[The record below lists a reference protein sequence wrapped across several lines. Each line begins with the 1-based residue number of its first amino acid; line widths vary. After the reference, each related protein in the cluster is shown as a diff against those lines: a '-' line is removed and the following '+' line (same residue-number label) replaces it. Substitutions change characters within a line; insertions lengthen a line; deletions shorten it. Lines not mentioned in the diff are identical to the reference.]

1 MLLRI
6 RKIAL
11 AVLLATILAIGVGGG
26 SMADHQ
32 ISTANSSSS
41 TYTQLASSIQFGV
54 GRGIS

>member
-11 AVLLATILAIGVGGG
+11 AVLLATILALGVGGG
-26 SMADHQ
+26 YMADHQ

-41 TYTQLASSIQFGV
+41 TQTQLASFQWGV
-54 GRGIS
+54 GRGIG